1 MKRLSFIPEIFIW
14 LLFSVVAGFGYAFSF
29 FSIQPGKARFPFF
42 KGFGGIQGGLLQK
55 LSL

>member
-29 FSIQPGKARFPFF
+29 FEYVESKAHMTASDIVIPTLVW
-42 KGFGGIQGGLLQK
+42 ILLAAN
-55 LSL
+55 L